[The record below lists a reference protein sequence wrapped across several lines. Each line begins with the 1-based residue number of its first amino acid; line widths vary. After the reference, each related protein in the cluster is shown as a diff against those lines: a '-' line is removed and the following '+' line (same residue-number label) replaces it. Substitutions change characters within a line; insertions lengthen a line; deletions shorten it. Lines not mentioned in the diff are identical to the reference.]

1 MANLVK
7 IQFLDNTTFFV
18 SPNAPIRLSRPVGGW
33 IYATIDHL
41 NIYGA
46 RQMFEVW
53 NGEDWVPAKLAPARK
68 RVQRKFELVV
78 EFEVP
83 ADEDDERDTIVSV
96 EQDVVAMLGT
106 ITEDSACD
114 TCALT
119 IVSIDSG
126 PAD

>member
-7 IQFLDNTTFFV
+7 IQFTDNTIFFV
-18 SPNAPIRLSRPVGGW
+18 SPNAPVRWRNATPHGW
-33 IYATIDHL
+33 G
-41 NIYGA
+41 YGA
-46 RQMFEVW
+46 ITDLSPELAFQVW
-53 NGEDWVPAKLAPARK
+53 NGEDWVPAKLPQGKKKVK
-68 RVQRKFELVV
+68 RTFELVV

-83 ADEDDERDTIVSV
+83 ADEDDARDTIISV

-106 ITEDSACD
+106 IAEDGTNDAG
-114 TCALT
+114 AMT